1 MVRFF
6 VFLLLFLQSQTLSAQ
21 VKQRVLLKGRV
32 IDTLQPQGF
41 YNLMIVNRTTGR
53 GVFGQPDGTFSI
65 YAEENDSINLST
77 KGYPI
82 YGFRVTADSNLQMK
96 LYVVLENK
104 VTDQKEVIVRP
115 LKSLQQIKEER
126 QSLSLREVRTVTG
139 LEVLQ
144 SPITALYERFSKR
157 EQNKQLVAQWE
168 FKDNQTKVLKELL
181 RLYVSYEI
189 VNLSEDE
196 FGDFINFLNMDE
208 NFLKTASDME
218 LVVFIKDK
226 FEHYSSMK

>member
-1 MVRFF
+1 MMRFF
-6 VFLLLFLQSQTLSAQ
+6 VFFLLLLQCHSLSAQ
-21 VKQRVLLKGRV
+21 SKQRVLLKGRV
-32 IDTLQPQGF
+32 VDTLQAQGF

-53 GVFGQPDGTFSI
+53 GVFGQPDGSFSV
-65 YAEENDSINLST
+65 YVEEDDSINLST

-82 YGFRVTADSNLQMK
+82 YGFRIKPDSNLQM
-96 LYVVLENK
+96 LVHVVLENK
-104 VTDQKEVIVRP
+104 VSMQQEVIVRP

-139 LEVLQ
+139 LEVLR
-144 SPITALYERFSKR
+144 SPVTALYERFSKR

-168 FKDNQTKVLKELL
+168 FRDNQARVLKELL
-181 RLYVSYEI
+181 RIYVSYDI

-196 FGDFINFLNMDE
+196 FEDFIQFLNLDE

-218 LVVFIKDK
+218 LAVFIKDK
-226 FEHYSSMK
+226 FEHYNSMK